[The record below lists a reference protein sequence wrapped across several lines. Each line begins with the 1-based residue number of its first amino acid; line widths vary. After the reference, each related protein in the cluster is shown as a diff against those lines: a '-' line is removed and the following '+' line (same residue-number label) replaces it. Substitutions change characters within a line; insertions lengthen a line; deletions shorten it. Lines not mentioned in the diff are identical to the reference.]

1 LDLQSFSISCP
12 ATRDYRGSTT
22 HRNPRCPPEGGI
34 LPEARGDSD
43 HGTSH
48 RGVMPNG
55 NACLDGDFARSA
67 SFLHGAGRSNDTS
80 PLEIAASLGH
90 DASHG
95 PAERFAQPSVT
106 PRRLVDTMR
115 RLSDWIVRFSI
126 RFSPTE
132 AQRTFGVTLLVG
144 AGCGLLAVA
153 FHLTIVEVDARLIS
167 RAQRAAR
174 PTAYVLTLLCPA
186 LGGLVAGLLLTY
198 AFPAARGS
206 GIPQV
211 KAAYAVRTERIRL
224 RDGAAKF
231 AITTLQL
238 GSGASLGREG
248 PTVHM
253 CAALASALGRWFAL
267 SPRSVRRL
275 LPVGAAA
282 GVAAAFNAPI
292 AAVTFT
298 VEEIVGK
305 LDQTVLSG
313 VVVAAALAA
322 VIEHSVLGS
331 PPIFTLLHPVGLESA
346 RQLPLYALLGVLAGL
361 AAVGF
366 NGSLIRLRSHFLANG
381 ALPGWAK
388 PAVGGLVTGACA
400 VAGLWFVQSE
410 GVAGGGYP
418 QLSLALNGALP
429 LVTLLVLGGLKLVAT
444 LFSYSSGG
452 AGGIFAPVLF
462 LGAMLGGA
470 VGYVDQA
477 AFGHSQL
484 GAFALVGM
492 GAHFAGVLRAPITS
506 VLIIFEMT
514 GGYGLV
520 LPLMIAN
527 TTAYA
532 VARRFDAN
540 NLYDALLHQDG
551 IRLLDAPESVPLL
564 NTLRVEQAMTNS
576 VVVLRAE
583 QSVAHALAEVEA
595 RPFSMYPVVDPRGR
609 CLGLISSARMR
620 RVVAERAHD
629 TQLSEIV
636 RLREYVHPD
645 DPLIRAVVR
654 MNAVGTRHLP
664 VVARGEPMLSGLLTM
679 SDIFR
684 LQALAAN
691 ESDGNDPVAKASADF
706 HAL

>member
-1 LDLQSFSISCP
+1 VSTSPRSPREAPGDGITTVVEHPPHDGAAQGRIRSKRGARAASDLAACQRI
-12 ATRDYRGSTT
+12 
-22 HRNPRCPPEGGI
+22 PEGTV
-34 LPEARGDSD
+34 PP
-43 HGTSH
+43 T
-48 RGVMPNG
+48 
-55 NACLDGDFARSA
+55 
-67 SFLHGAGRSNDTS
+67 
-80 PLEIAASLGH
+80 EIAPPDSVAVSEQEVGR
-90 DASHG
+90 AP
-95 PAERFAQPSVT
+95 PALDRGAPSSAGSGV
-106 PRRLVDTMR
+106 LVRVLR
-115 RLSDWIVRFSI
+115 RLSDGIVRFSI

-144 AGCGLLAVA
+144 AGCGCLAVA
-153 FHLTIVEVDARLIS
+153 FHLAIVKADALLIS
-167 RAQRAAR
+167 SAQRAAH
-174 PTAYVLTLLCPA
+174 PTAMVLTLLCPA
-186 LGGLVAGLLLTY
+186 LGGLVAGLLLAY

-211 KAAYAVRTERIRL
+211 KAAYIVRTERIRL

-231 AITTLQL
+231 AITALQL

-253 CAALASALGRWFAL
+253 CSALSSALGRWFAL

-331 PPIFTLLHPVGLESA
+331 HPFFTLLHSVALEST
-346 RQLPLYALLGVLAGL
+346 RQLPLYAVLGVLAGL

-366 NGSLIRLRSHFLANG
+366 NRSLIRLRAFFANAT
-381 ALPGWAK
+381 ALPGWAR
-388 PAVGGLVTGACA
+388 PAVGGAVTGVCA
-400 VAGLWFVQSE
+400 VAGLSLVQSE
-410 GVAGGGYP
+410 GVAGGGYA
-418 QLSLALNGALP
+418 QLSQALNGSLP
-429 LVTLLVLGGLKLVAT
+429 LSTLLVLGVLKLIAT

-452 AGGIFAPVLF
+452 AGGLFAPVLF

-477 AFGHSQL
+477 AFGHAQL

-506 VLIIFEMT
+506 VLMIFEMT

-520 LPLMIAN
+520 LPLMLANSIA
-527 TTAYA
+527 YI
-532 VARRFDAN
+532 VARRFEAL
-540 NLYDALLHQDG
+540 NLYDALLEQDG

-564 NTLRVEQAMTNS
+564 NALRVEQAMTKGP
-576 VVVLRAE
+576 VVLAGA
-583 QSVAHALAEVEA
+583 QTAAEA
-595 RPFSMYPVVDPRGR
+595 RLAVKAHPFSVYPVIDVAGR
-609 CLGLISSARMR
+609 CLGLISVARLR
-620 RVVAERAHD
+620 RVVTEGGRS
-629 TQLSEIV
+629 TPLSEIV
-636 RLREYVHPD
+636 RLHEYVHPD

-654 MNAVGTRHLP
+654 MNALGTRHLP
-664 VVARGEPMLSGLLTM
+664 VIARDEPLLCGLLTM
-679 SDIFR
+679 SDIFQR
-684 LQALAAN
+684 QALAAG
-691 ESDGNDPVAKASADF
+691 ESDTHSES
-706 HAL
+706 

>member
-1 LDLQSFSISCP
+1 
-12 ATRDYRGSTT
+12 
-22 HRNPRCPPEGGI
+22 
-34 LPEARGDSD
+34 
-43 HGTSH
+43 
-48 RGVMPNG
+48 
-55 NACLDGDFARSA
+55 
-67 SFLHGAGRSNDTS
+67 
-80 PLEIAASLGH
+80 
-90 DASHG
+90 
-95 PAERFAQPSVT
+95 
-106 PRRLVDTMR
+106 MR
-115 RLSDWIVRFSI
+115 RLSDWIVRWSI

-144 AGCGLLAVA
+144 VGCGLLAVA
-153 FHLTIVEVDARLIS
+153 FHLTIIEVDARLIS
-167 RAQRAAR
+167 RAQRAAH
-174 PTAYVLTLLCPA
+174 PMAYVLTLLCPA
-186 LGGLVAGLLLTY
+186 VGGLFAGLLLAY

-211 KAAYAVRTERIRL
+211 KAAYAVRAERIRL

-292 AAVTFT
+292 AAVTFA

-322 VIEHSVLGS
+322 VIEHAVLGS
-331 PPIFTLLHPVGLESA
+331 PPILTLMHAGGLESA

-366 NGSLIRLRSHFLANG
+366 NRSLIRLRGHFLSCN

-388 PAVGGLVTGACA
+388 PAAGGLVTGACA
-400 VAGLWFVQSE
+400 VAGLWFVRSE
-410 GVAGGGYP
+410 GVAGGGYA
-418 QLSLALNGALP
+418 QLSQALNGVLP
-429 LVTLLVLGGLKLVAT
+429 LMTLLVIGALKLVAT

-452 AGGIFAPVLF
+452 AGGVFAPVLF

-470 VGYVDQA
+470 VGYIDQA

-492 GAHFAGVLRAPITS
+492 GAHFAGALRAPITS
-506 VLIIFEMT
+506 VLIVLEMT

-527 TTAYA
+527 TAAYA
-532 VARRFDAN
+532 VARRFDAQ
-540 NLYDALLHQDG
+540 NLYDALLDQDG
-551 IRLLDAPESVPLL
+551 IRLLDTPESVPIL
-564 NTLRVEQAMTNS
+564 NALRVEQAMMAS
-576 VVVLRAE
+576 VVVLGAE
-583 QSVAHALAEVEA
+583 QHVAQALAEIQA
-595 RPFSMYPVVDPRGR
+595 HPFSSYPVIDARGR
-609 CLGLISSARMR
+609 CLGLISLTHLR
-620 RVVAERAHD
+620 RAVAEGAQETR
-629 TQLSEIV
+629 LSELV
-636 RLREYVHPD
+636 HLRDYVHPD
-645 DPLIRAVVR
+645 DPLIRAVIR
-654 MNAVGTRHLP
+654 MNALGTRHLP
-664 VVARGEPMLSGLLTM
+664 VVTRGEPRLSGLLTM

-684 LQALAAN
+684 LQALAAD
-691 ESDGNDPVAKASADF
+691 ESDGNAPVVRTR
-706 HAL
+706 